1 VNPAATEQSL
11 VLSADVDAA
20 SPGGTVTFKDGTY
33 VLGVVPVID
42 GGASLG
48 VLLAPGVHRITA
60 VSSVDG
66 KVSPPLFQIVSGR

>member
-1 VNPAATEQSL
+1 MNPAASAQPI

-20 SPGGTVTFKDGTY
+20 VPGGAVTFKAGAD
-33 VLGVVPVID
+33 VLGIVPVVD

-48 VLLAPGVHRITA
+48 VTLPPGVHRVTA
-60 VSSVDG
+60 VNSVDG